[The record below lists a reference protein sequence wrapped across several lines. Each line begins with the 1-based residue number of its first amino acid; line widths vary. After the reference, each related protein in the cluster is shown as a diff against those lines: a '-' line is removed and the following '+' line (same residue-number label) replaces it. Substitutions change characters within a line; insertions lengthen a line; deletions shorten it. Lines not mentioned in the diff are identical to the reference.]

1 MVVVHTG
8 ARVVRAAARLLV
20 VVSLVMAAACA
31 STGTRVPD
39 GTLEPDKFLFER
51 GSEALNRKR
60 WLTSREFFRTLMDG
74 YPQSPH
80 RADAK
85 LGIGDSFLGERTAE
99 AYVLA
104 INEYREFLAYYPTHD
119 RAHYAQFQLAMA
131 YFNQMRGPE
140 RDQTDTKSAIQEF
153 TVYIQRYKGRPLFA
167 EAQQKLREAR
177 DRLSLSEYRVG
188 YFYYRTQRWYPG
200 AIDRFVAILR
210 DDPEFTHRDDV
221 YFYLAQSYLKIERP
235 AEALPYLDRLLK
247 EFEQSAHLEV
257 AKKQVEEIRAQLAKK
272 TGSQSFSGAPS
283 PALART

>member
-8 ARVVRAAARLLV
+8 ARVMSAVARLIV
-20 VVSLVMAAACA
+20 VVCLMLAAACA
-31 STGTRVPD
+31 STGTRVPE
-39 GTLEPDKFLFER
+39 GTLDPDKFLFER
-51 GSEALNRKR
+51 GTEALTRKR
-60 WLTSREFFRTLMDG
+60 WLTAREFFRTLMDG

-85 LGIGDSFLGERTAE
+85 LGIGDSFLGEKTSE

-104 INEYREFLAYYPTHD
+104 INEYREFLAYYPTHE
-119 RAHYAQFQLAMA
+119 RAHYAQFQLAMS

-153 TVYIQRYKGRPLFA
+153 TVYAQRYQGRPLFA
-167 EAQQKLREAR
+167 EAQQRLREAR
-177 DRLSLSEYRVG
+177 DRLSMSEYRVG

-200 AIDRFVAILR
+200 AIDRLAAILR

-221 YFYLAQSYLKIERP
+221 YFYLAQSLLKLGRP

-247 EFEQSAHLEV
+247 EFEQSEHLEV
-257 AKKQVEEIRAQLAKK
+257 ARKQVEEIRTEMSKK
-272 TGSQSFSGAPS
+272 AGGQNGK
-283 PALART
+283 

>member
-8 ARVVRAAARLLV
+8 ARVVSAVARLIV
-20 VVSLVMAAACA
+20 VVCLMLAAACA
-31 STGTRVPD
+31 STGTRVPE
-39 GTLEPDKFLFER
+39 GTLDPDKFLFER
-51 GSEALNRKR
+51 GTEALNRKR
-60 WLTSREFFRTLMDG
+60 WLTAREFFRTLMDG

-85 LGIGDSFLGERTAE
+85 LGIGDSFLGEKTSE

-104 INEYREFLAYYPTHD
+104 INEYREFLAYYPTHE
-119 RAHYAQFQLAMA
+119 RAHYAQFQLAMS

-153 TVYIQRYKGRPLFA
+153 TVYIQRYQGRPLFA
-167 EAQQKLREAR
+167 EAQQRLREAR
-177 DRLSLSEYRVG
+177 DRLSMSEYRVG

-200 AIDRFVAILR
+200 AIDRLAAILR

-221 YFYLAQSYLKIERP
+221 YFYLAQSLLKLGRP

-247 EFEQSAHLEV
+247 EFEQSEHLEV
-257 AKKQVEEIRAQLAKK
+257 AKKQVEEIRTEMSKKAGAQNGK
-272 TGSQSFSGAPS
+272 
-283 PALART
+283 